1 MALALGSGGKD
12 ASVRPKSDRS
22 VSFVP
27 RGSTLPR
34 PRVST
39 AMSDTTPSAE
49 KATDRSHSSPRP
61 SRPLASWPCFRPLA
75 SPPSFGLTLHRV
87 LRHEAS
93 TVPPSAAPR
102 APSSALPRA
111 PPGAAPCGAAPLRN
125 SATSAQRKGS
135 RRASRASPGRRA
147 ATWGPSRRRGEW
159 CQRAAASARA
169 FTCSLTC
176 STIWRGQVA

>member
-39 AMSDTTPSAE
+39 ATSGTTPSAE

-61 SRPLASWPCFRPLA
+61 SRPRASRPYFRPLA

-93 TVPPSAAPR
+93 TVPPSAAPT
-102 APSSALPRA
+102 A